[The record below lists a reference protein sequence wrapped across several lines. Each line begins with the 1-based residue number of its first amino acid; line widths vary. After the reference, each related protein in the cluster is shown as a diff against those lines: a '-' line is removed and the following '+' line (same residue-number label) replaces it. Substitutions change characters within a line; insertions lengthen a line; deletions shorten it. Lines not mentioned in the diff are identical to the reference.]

1 MLTIADANTTVV
13 DCMECELYEYSKAD
27 ILVGLHGAGLTNIMF
42 MKPETVFIEITGQFD
57 GRMMPVCG
65 YHGPLAQ
72 IFGVHHYVYYYDWRG
87 DQNLNATD
95 LAMVSKR
102 FYEDTRIDNS

>member
-1 MLTIADANTTVV
+1 MTIADKESVNFG
-13 DCMECELYEYSKAD
+13 CFECEVFEYQQAD

-42 MKPETVFIEITGQFD
+42 MKPNSLLIEITGQFD

-65 YHGPLAQ
+65 YHGPLAA

-87 DQNLNATD
+87 GESIDSEQ
-95 LAMVSKR
+95 LAEHTKA
-102 FYEDTRIDNS
+102 FYVQMQVRIK